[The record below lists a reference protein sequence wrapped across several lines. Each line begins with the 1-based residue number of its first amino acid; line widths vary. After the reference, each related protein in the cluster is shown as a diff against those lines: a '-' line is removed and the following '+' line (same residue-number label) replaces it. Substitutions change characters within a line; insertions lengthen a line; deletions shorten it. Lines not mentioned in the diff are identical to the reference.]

1 VNNVGEV
8 DSAQVV
14 QMYASLDA
22 SFAANP
28 ATVSRHV
35 PIRQLVDF
43 DKVFVR
49 AGSSVDVV
57 LTMVPSSLAGWE
69 LWHAPTAV
77 VHLAVG
83 GVSPTTKTLSLGEL
97 VLTSITVTRD

>member
-8 DSAQVV
+8 NSAQVV

-77 VHLAVG
+77 G
-83 GVSPTTKTLSLGEL
+83 GVSRTTKTLLLGEL